1 MGEKICCDIC
11 GYQFKTTQKLET
23 HYHDYEEY
31 EEWRTYPDPTDS
43 NPAHLVWNYVCD
55 KCYQD
60 IGNTIR
66 NKLID
71 GYESYMEKLPNRIE
85 KERKKFEDAI
95 KALEDKQKEVESV
108 CQKLKNINYLFELS
122 DEDTKQINNLIYVDG
137 MYYLEKAIQIEREH
151 VKDERKFCDWLE
163 IFDIE
168 DIKIDGGIYCY
179 GIVDI
184 KTFKNILQ
192 EKSVH
197 NYSYK
202 KMLEVFEK
210 IDNYIAS
217 KSVNDYMKK

>member
-1 MGEKICCDIC
+1 M
-11 GYQFKTTQKLET
+11 
-23 HYHDYEEY
+23 
-31 EEWRTYPDPTDS
+31 
-43 NPAHLVWNYVCD
+43 
-55 KCYQD
+55 
-60 IGNTIR
+60 
-66 NKLID
+66 
-71 GYESYMEKLPNRIE
+71 E

-95 KALEDKQKEVESV
+95 QALENKQKEGESV

-151 VKDERKFCDWLE
+151 VKDERKFCDWVK

-168 DIKIDGGIYCY
+168 DIEIDGGIYCY
-179 GIVDI
+179 SIVDV

-197 NYSYK
+197 SYNYK

-210 IDNYIAS
+210 IDNYIAL